1 MRVSEL
7 IERLKAV
14 PGDATLCV
22 AELEEA
28 FAANVAAVET
38 VRDARIDRLDADG
51 TETVE
56 LGGGNEVAVVIRW

>member
-7 IERLKAV
+7 IEQLKAA
-14 PGDATLCV
+14 PADAILCV
-22 AELEEA
+22 AEVEEA

-38 VRDARIDRLDADG
+38 VKDARIDRLDADG

-56 LGGGNEVAVVIRW
+56 LAGGKDTAVVIRW